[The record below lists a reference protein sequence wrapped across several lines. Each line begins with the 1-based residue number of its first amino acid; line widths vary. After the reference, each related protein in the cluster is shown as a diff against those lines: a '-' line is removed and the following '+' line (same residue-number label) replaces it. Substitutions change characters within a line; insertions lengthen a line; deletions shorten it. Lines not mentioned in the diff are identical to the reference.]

1 MHLCM
6 TISLCVAV
14 LTPTRPLQ
22 LIGGFDRV
30 LLDAPCSGSGVLAK
44 DPAAKTNKSEEDF
57 RHCSQLQKELIL
69 AAIDSVNANSKTGGY
84 IVYST
89 CSIMVDENETVVDY
103 ALRKRHVKLVETG
116 LDFGRKGF
124 VKYREKRFHPV
135 RREGGRSWIG
145 VQLEQCVLAC
155 MHVCPDGRLDPC
167 SLSRR
172 PDATT
177 RTRTTW
183 MASSWQSSKSTPTR

>member
-1 MHLCM
+1 
-6 TISLCVAV
+6 
-14 LTPTRPLQ
+14 
-22 LIGGFDRV
+22 
-30 LLDAPCSGSGVLAK
+30 LAK
-44 DPAAKTNKSEEDF
+44 DPAAKANKSEEDF

-135 RREGGRSWIG
+135 SST
-145 VQLEQCVLAC
+145 CAC
-155 MHVCPDGRLDPC
+155 NRIEC
-167 SLSRR
+167 
-172 PDATT
+172 
-177 RTRTTW
+177 
-183 MASSWQSSKSTPTR
+183 